1 MNFFK
6 IILQNLETNCVLIFE
21 LSYDEPLFNIAYA
34 NRNIIPVYEMRLNQG
49 AIMIE
54 NYKLGGFVQMVL
66 KESKENKNKYI
77 SSLSLKC

>member
-49 AIMIE
+49 AIMIK
-54 NYKLGGFVQMVL
+54 NYKLGEFIQMAL
-66 KESKENKNKYI
+66 KESKNNKKQI
-77 SSLSLKC
+77 HI